1 MMNESGN
8 LLDLQKKMEAAVQ
21 EKALQKSEDRAREL
35 NISLALLKYLE
46 GLESR
51 LDALEKK
58 VNKLYTTRD

>member
-1 MMNESGN
+1 MNESGN

-35 NISLALLKYLE
+35 NISLAHLKYLE

>member
-1 MMNESGN
+1 MNESGN

-35 NISLALLKYLE
+35 KISLALLKYLE
-46 GLESR
+46 ELESR

>member
-1 MMNESGN
+1 MNESGN
-8 LLDLQKKMEAAVQ
+8 LLDLQKKMEAAVK
-21 EKALQKSEDRAREL
+21 EKTVQKSEDRAREL

>member
-1 MMNESGN
+1 MNESGN

-46 GLESR
+46 ELESR

>member
-1 MMNESGN
+1 MNESGN

>member
-1 MMNESGN
+1 MNESGN
-8 LLDLQKKMEAAVQ
+8 LLNLQKKMEAAVQ

-46 GLESR
+46 ELESR

>member
-1 MMNESGN
+1 MNESGN

-51 LDALEKK
+51 LDTLEKK

>member
-1 MMNESGN
+1 
-8 LLDLQKKMEAAVQ
+8 MEAAVQ